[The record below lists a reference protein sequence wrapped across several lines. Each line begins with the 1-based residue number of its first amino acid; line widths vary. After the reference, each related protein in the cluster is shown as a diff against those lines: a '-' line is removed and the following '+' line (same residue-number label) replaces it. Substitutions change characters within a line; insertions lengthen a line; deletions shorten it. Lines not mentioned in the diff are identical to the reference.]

1 MLGPIV
7 IIIVLAAP
15 VNAWDKSS
23 SIPVRVS
30 VDPAVSDKA
39 SPIAPSEVEVSGLLG
54 ERIRAHASNR
64 ILHIDEDVLLAGF
77 RSQPGSH
84 PWIGEHVG
92 KWLHAASLLWLGSQ
106 DPALREKITRVAKG
120 LIAAQGQDGYLG
132 TYVPEKR
139 LGLYPGATWDGKS
152 WHDSDWDVWVHKYCL
167 IGLLSYYGISGDE
180 EALAACKRIGD
191 LLVST
196 FPQKRSIL
204 IAGTHA
210 GMAPTSIL
218 EPIVL
223 LYRATGEK
231 RYLDF
236 ALYIVNSWDEP
247 KGPQILS
254 AMLKEKTVLAVGN
267 RKAYEMLSNYVG
279 LCELYRATGK
289 AEFLEA
295 TQYAWEDV
303 NAKRLYVTGGSSAGE
318 HFHPEGHLPND
329 TEAHIQEMC
338 VTTTWIQLCWQLLRL
353 TGEEKYAAALEQA
366 LFNQT
371 LGAQKPDGS
380 GFGYYTPLEG
390 HKPFRPDSPGRRG
403 MDCCNSSGPR
413 ALGLSQTFL
422 ATVSRDGLQI
432 HTFAPARWCLTLDGT
447 PVAITL
453 KSRFPSDG
461 IGTIEIDPQQEVDF
475 RLAIRIPR
483 WTAEPRVSIGD
494 ETPSCEPGTYLSIR
508 RMWRRGD
515 VVRFSFPF
523 VPKVHI
529 GTGSNEGRVAVT
541 SGPLVLALDQ
551 ADNPGIEDPRQ
562 VVLAGLT
569 PQDLAFESRT
579 AQGNRSW
586 PDEMLWICNARDPVA
601 ATQGKEAG
609 RRIVLRPFLDAGS
622 WNSTRY
628 AVWLLAPRVEVGSAQ
643 PEDVVFPADAGVVDV
658 SRAPYEAKGD
668 GKTDA
673 TAAIQ
678 KALDDHP
685 NSNRIIYLPNGI
697 YVIHDTLRW
706 PAGSHGGMEHKRVV
720 LQGQSRDGTV
730 IRLKDSCDGFSDVNE
745 PKAMV
750 WTGKAPAQR
759 FRNGIRN
766 LTFHTGRG
774 NPGAI
779 GIQYIANN
787 QGSLRQV
794 KIVCGGTGPIGL
806 DLGYTNEQGPCLIQ
820 DVEVEGFDVGVS
832 MRHTVDSITLERITV
847 RNQQTVGVLNAGQCV
862 SLRGLESFNTV
873 PAVRNEGGFS
883 VMTLL
888 DARLLGP
895 KRDASGAAVENSGVL
910 FARNVETHGYPMAV
924 RNDAVDKISRLQPRV
939 EEFTSHPAST
949 LFETP
954 KKSLN
959 LAIKE
964 TPRVSFGAP
973 ADWVSPTEFG
983 GTTDGRDCTQ
993 AVQKAVDSGRRTL
1006 YFPYGTWRID
1016 GTVEIRGAIR
1026 TVTALEGR
1034 LGGSGKLKVV
1044 EGSAPAVVIER
1055 IDLTYQRL
1063 AIEHASTRPVAIS
1076 GVVCGS
1082 GLEYTGAGPLFLED
1096 VCVGSIR
1103 VGKGQEVWARQL
1115 NCEAG
1120 DRTKLI
1126 NDGGTLWIQGIK
1138 TEKRGTI
1145 CETLNGG
1152 RTEIV
1157 GGFIYSNQA
1166 IPDGQ
1171 PMFIV
1176 RDAAFSATVG
1186 ESSFSGKPYPI
1197 LVQQKRDGV
1206 QKDLLRDQ
1214 ALRRGGASALPLFV
1228 ARP

>member
-1 MLGPIV
+1 MLGPV
-7 IIIVLAAP
+7 VVSVLLT
-15 VNAWDKSS
+15 VSINSWDRSS
-23 SIPVRVS
+23 SIPVRAT
-30 VDPAVSDKA
+30 VDPAVSDRT
-39 SPIAPSEVEVSGLLG
+39 SPIVPSEVEVSGLLG

-77 RSQPGSH
+77 RSRPGSH

-120 LIAAQGQDGYLG
+120 LIATQDQDGYLG

-139 LGLYPGATWDGKS
+139 LGLYPGAAWDGKS

-180 EALAACKRIGD
+180 EALAACRRVGD

-196 FPQKRSIL
+196 FPKKRSIL

-210 GMAPTSIL
+210 GMAPTSVL

-236 ALYIVNSWDEP
+236 ALHIVDSWDQADGP
-247 KGPQILS
+247 KILS
-254 AMLKEKTVLAVGN
+254 AMLREKTVLAVGN

-289 AEFLEA
+289 AEFLQA
-295 TQYAWEDV
+295 AQYAWEDV
-303 NAKRLYVTGGSSAGE
+303 NAKRLYITGGSSAGE

-329 TEAHIQEMC
+329 AEANVQEMC
-338 VTTTWIQLCWQLLRL
+338 VTTSWIQFCWQLLRL

-390 HKPFRPDSPGRRG
+390 RKPFRPGSPGRRG

-413 ALGLSQTFL
+413 ALGLAPTFL
-422 ATVSRDGLQI
+422 GVVDEEGFQI
-432 HTFAPARWCLTLDGT
+432 NTFAPARWRVTLGGV
-447 PVAITL
+447 PVTITL

-461 IGTIEIDPQQEVDF
+461 AGTIEIDLQHEVEF
-475 RLAIRIPR
+475 RLAVRIPR
-483 WTAEPRVSIGD
+483 WTQTPRITVGQEDI
-494 ETPSCEPGTYLSIR
+494 PCKPGTYLAIR
-508 RMWRRGD
+508 RTWRQGD

-523 VPKVHI
+523 APKVHI
-529 GTGSNEGRVAVT
+529 GSGSNEGRVAVT
-541 SGPLVLALDQ
+541 AGPLVLALDQ
-551 ADNPGIEDPRQ
+551 ADNPGIDVPQRVALE
-562 VVLAGLT
+562 GLT
-569 PQDLAFESRT
+569 PAELAFESRPV
-579 AQGNRSW
+579 QGKRSW
-586 PDEMLWICNARDPVA
+586 PDELLWACNVQDLA
-601 ATQGKEAG
+601 AAEQGKDAK
-609 RRIVLRPFLDAGS
+609 RRALLRPFLDAGS
-622 WNSTRY
+622 WDSTRY
-628 AVWLLAPRVEVGSAQ
+628 AVWLLAPRTAAGSAAV
-643 PEDVVFPADAGVVDV
+643 ENMVFPADAGVVDV
-658 SRAPYEAKGD
+658 SRPPYEAKGD
-668 GKTDA
+668 GATDA

-678 KALDDHP
+678 RALDDHP
-685 NSNRIIYLPNGI
+685 NSNRILYLPNGTYLI
-697 YVIHDTLRW
+697 SDTLRW
-706 PAGSHGGMEHKRVV
+706 PAGSHGGMEHKRVI

-730 IRLKDSCDGFSDVNE
+730 IRLKDSSDGFGDANE

-759 FRNGIRN
+759 FRNGIRT
-766 LTFHTGRG
+766 LTFHTGND
-774 NPGAI
+774 NPGTI
-779 GIQYIANN
+779 GVQYIANN

-820 DVEVEGFDVGVS
+820 DVEIEGFDVGIS
-832 MRHTVDSITLERITV
+832 MRHTVDSITLERIAV
-847 RNQQTVGVLNAGQCV
+847 RNQRTVGVLNAGQCV

-873 PAVRNEGGFS
+873 PAVKNEGGFS

-888 DARLLGP
+888 DSRLLGP
-895 KRDASGAAVENSGVL
+895 KRDSGGPAVENSGVL
-910 FARNVETHGYPMAV
+910 FARNVETSGYQMAV
-924 RNDAVDKISRLQPRV
+924 CNDAGDRISSLQPRV

-983 GTTDGRDCTQ
+983 GTADGKDCTE

-1006 YFPYGTWRID
+1006 YFPYGSWRID
-1016 GTVEIRGAIR
+1016 GTVEIRGAIQ
-1026 TVTALEGR
+1026 TVTGLEGR

-1044 EGSAPAVVIER
+1044 DGAAPVVGIER

-1063 AIEHASTRPVAIS
+1063 RIEHASWRPVAIS
-1076 GVVCGS
+1076 GVVCGD
-1082 GLEYTGAGPLFLED
+1082 GLEYTGTGPLFLED
-1096 VCVGSIR
+1096 VCVGTVR
-1103 VGKGQEVWARQL
+1103 LGKGQEVWARQL
-1115 NCEAG
+1115 NCEAQ
-1120 DRTKLI
+1120 DRTKI
-1126 NDGGTLWIQGIK
+1126 VNDGGMLWIQGIK

-1145 CETLNGG
+1145 CQTLNGG
-1152 RTEIV
+1152 QTEIV
-1157 GGFIYSNQA
+1157 GGFIYSNQS
-1166 IPDGQ
+1166 IPADQ

-1176 RDAAFSATVG
+1176 QDSAFSVTVG
-1186 ESSFSGKPYPI
+1186 ESNFSGKPYPI
-1197 LVQQKRDGV
+1197 IIQETRAGTQRE
-1206 QKDLLRDQ
+1206 LLHEQ